1 MKLGD
6 LFPNP
11 KDLNPL
17 KMFKSRDG
25 HPWLQSVARNV
36 MQSQVG
42 EKNANK
48 LNEKFLGDSPQTTPQ
63 AGFSGLLST
72 TPQVGGPTTGGAPA
86 QKQNNGADLMTLLQA
101 LGQKQGGM

>member
-1 MKLGD
+1 MKLSD

-11 KDLNPL
+11 KDLNPA

-48 LNEKFLGDSPQTTPQ
+48 LNEKLLGDAPQSTPT

-86 QKQNNGADLMTLLQA
+86 QKQNTGQDLMTILQA
-101 LGQKQGGM
+101 LQTKQGGM